1 MKKFALGILSVFI
14 LLGGVLLAACERK
27 ISLTLL
33 TDEEIVIFTN
43 DEQAENYGSD
53 EIEVQLE
60 NSTAGVRAEI
70 VRGND
75 VINPPTVRSLGDN
88 RYAISVSSKENKN
101 SGEAEVKIT
110 ARDDDSQSVT
120 VYVQVNTII
129 ESLTRKSDDNV
140 DARTNLFAVKG
151 VEKRLVLEDYFVVN
165 PETANVYNIDWTIVD
180 GNGNSVKQL
189 LDEDV
194 VLAEIQNDRLLVN
207 ANYGLS
213 SITIRAT
220 ETTKGETETVDF
232 EILENSTIN
241 EMYMDDAGELVYLY
255 QNNNRLTDQVGFEL
269 VRNESNL
276 SSVSGRIRVNTPYQ
290 VTLQPLVYG
299 RNTNGQLEMVSNYLD
314 YFSFTITNTDDQD
327 GAVVYDFLID
337 ALDSTYTKN
346 VYGEF
351 VLFLRVGYV
360 DYNYDVMT
368 GSFNETG
375 TIDGVAINLDVYY
388 IATGIDL
395 TNQEGNIIN
404 NTSIDVF
411 SDYVDGNGYRIVGT
425 LTPNTVDIE
434 GKEFYISVNLNQT
447 SLDLLNQ
454 NLAGSDENPI
464 DAFARFYYRNRLL
477 EFNPR
482 EQGSEVYVTTPILD
496 GSTIYVLASAEMFE
510 VLNDVTFEFV
520 STGNSNA
527 KTQVVMNFYEVSDQ
541 ETLGA
546 NFMNEDE
553 ISAETTVFLPSDMQ
567 SERTQ
572 TYRVRIDGIST
583 ISGLTLQTDENSY
596 FQFSDLRV
604 VDSQNN
610 DDETYVIVEF
620 DVTLNGYDFDD
631 YTNFWFEHITGRTS
645 DPLTIQ
651 AFVPLDD
658 VFVSNNEP
666 SSADVFKSETASQ
679 DFVLQDDGTIGTN
692 ADYQNT
698 SLSKLMMEAGA
709 MLALNFD
716 HDNASLAEEI
726 SFRFLPFQADNG
738 NDFVSAVR
746 FINQIGDDEEA
757 LALAEQMF
765 ADNNLSEIVS
775 DYFQYFQNLNELGEN
790 YFTIIDGNLSLLDK
804 EFKGFLAVVFSGY
817 NHAHEQVSVV
827 RFFALESF
835 YSIRYLNSS
844 VDATELYTSETL
856 SYLDMGRSQV
866 NVRIELR
873 PDEKIPTYSNDLS
886 FFSFKSVY
894 AGENYNGVDF
904 YFENGNA
911 DGSFTP
917 TTEQDRTNNE
927 YYTLS
932 AISFSGSGRYLNF
945 TITANSTNMQTQV
958 RDILRIVYRDANG
971 FEKETEIQISI
982 KNVKR
987 IESVECSDTEVYL
1000 NLTSSQESE
1009 RSYTITTILSPSD
1022 ANDSG
1027 LTYFYD
1033 AIGGSSNDLAITT
1046 SSMGQTFSLNI
1057 NTDTASYGYLYLLPN
1072 DMIKRYGTG
1081 NHILLYKYTEDENGK
1096 IVETALYRPLSDL
1109 PSLYDA
1115 LVADEDN
1122 EEFSVYF
1129 LNNDGE
1135 KIYYKD
1141 IVKRISV
1148 TIADGSSEGT
1158 AIRVYSEQDL
1168 RNIDYAKYY
1177 QIMNNITLSGW
1188 ETLSAHNFSGM
1199 LFGNDPSI
1207 TLTFTNNSQ
1216 VFMDTIDQRGVIRDL
1231 TFAGTVNDTTNQT
1244 NGGFVARVNNG
1255 LIENVTIDVY
1265 YDRMTESYLGSTL
1278 SSSATNVGGIVGAN
1292 NGTLRDCNVF
1302 GLNITASFASNNYLG
1317 GLAGINYNIIQG
1329 SGVEFYN
1336 FENGESNK
1344 FVSNGNSGIAG
1355 GLAGYAETG
1364 SSISGS
1370 YVYAYSLADKTG
1382 DYSSSNVMSANLY
1395 RGAFVGSTRGG
1406 DTVRESF
1413 AFVGDLTAPFVVASS
1428 GTTSNYINSYI
1439 SYINGGQVYSRIF
1452 DNKTFA
1458 YSSGQYFGSILDY
1471 ELMTEAD
1478 LPFEEL
1484 TGSKRNFID
1493 SLPIDVWTING
1504 NDDVNFG
1511 FMYLTNT
1518 TQTMATDVSALTVN
1532 DNTSPMKSLY
1542 VSANQGILFVYRT
1555 TTNISDSAQNS
1566 VLTNLNTLSI
1576 ADLFGITD
1584 EQASSL
1590 LLTSDSTNVVFDAN
1604 YIRVVSR
1611 TTTPFE
1617 VEIHSKMD
1625 YSVSKTFQFVILN
1638 NLPQLSLSI
1647 GGLNLGNNQT
1657 IMLQKGDLN
1666 TRNVVTYLDSS
1677 IYLSGNPNPYQ
1688 TQQDEYTVGFDVQN
1702 GNASDSQTYVR
1713 VIKSGNNLSLTGI
1726 NNHSGNDVTY
1736 VNPYVTVEGLADEYV
1751 QALKAQTERSFGVSV
1766 YNGATSL
1773 TITDASDLT
1782 VKPAQSAGFEVVM
1795 ATDNAQDN
1803 LVFTLDYHLD
1813 GQTIEI
1819 TDEDLTDNQAQFL
1832 VDESLVLEVSWT
1844 KEQIAE
1850 SENNYSFKS
1859 IISVS
1864 RETRHLVNKTY
1875 NFTLRINSYSQ
1886 RNNLDFEKS
1895 IEFTVVPQDINAIG
1909 ISVYEIESTQI
1920 RNSIVYLVPSNE
1932 VTNVLSPSSDAILAV
1947 TVDPAYAN
1955 ASRFTLTYTAT
1966 GSGEVGTVSIARLL
1980 FNANYGYYVNTTST
1994 SLIQNGIEVQLT
2006 EQDKTGDGVYYF
2018 RIRISGAFN
2027 TNSDLR
2033 FNVTYYNGSTLLKSV
2048 DKSLN
2053 VDYVQS
2059 ADIKVNG
2066 VSTYLMPRG
2075 SQATVTVQIGLD
2087 QQLTEFYLSGNSAN
2101 ISLVWNRTPEI
2112 YSTYQIYTATLT
2124 AYVNA
2129 TLANGKTN
2137 GVFYVNATVVST
2149 TGLNQT
2155 PKTSFATVC
2164 LVDFAVDANNITVA
2178 SSGGTAVYN
2187 GNTYDVFYSYIG
2199 DTQELRFD
2207 YPLLPE
2213 EYIYNNTNVDEV
2225 QKVEEL
2231 ERKKIDFLNTN
2242 SYIDEDAEYYINYRR
2257 NSETGQ
2263 YEQLTLKQQLWYA
2276 SSETSSSTIFNGTSI
2291 IQNDRFLIDEQNGD
2305 LMITG
2310 QRTGRQLMRLQT
2322 IVSYQGIEFVYDYYF
2337 LIVVDVWSDE
2347 EAPTQITT
2355 GAEFV
2360 EFATLSEQPDD
2371 YILMNDIVLNEYTPI
2386 NTDLID
2392 SLDGNGF
2399 TIHINSF
2406 AMPEGNALNL
2416 ALFNEVTENTTL
2428 KNVRVNVHQG
2438 GHINVDVSAAT
2449 GYSTINIAGFALTN
2463 NGIIYNCEVVSYY
2476 DQEYQ
2481 TVQYSTNGIVVTY
2494 TLGANTDPINLTS
2507 TMGVTSMVSGFV
2519 GTNNASI
2526 MNSRVGGES
2535 FRHVVDIG
2543 GRDYLKT
2550 QQLDVFVLDGQGEV
2564 AGFVYSNGTTVVS
2577 DETGVMD
2584 GTGYISAS
2592 FVDNVQIY
2600 NRMEAT
2606 TSTTAGFVL
2615 YNFNNIQGS
2624 YIEGQGEA
2632 AEVYKN
2638 LTNITSMGIVA
2649 GFVYSNDGLVK
2660 NSYANIAIEN
2670 SSSRTALSAGFV
2682 YMNNET
2688 GEVTLC
2694 YAACDI
2700 SRLDISEMLFSGVN
2714 EDLDSLNLGTISFC
2728 YYYNQTREE
2737 LTTED
2742 RIGSGALPVSDHNQD
2757 TFYGFNFASGD
2768 ETYDGIW
2775 KNTENGITL
2784 VSANTIALSNRN
2796 PVVTN
2801 NVTSFFYSRSIA
2813 DADTLVTYDLSYGS
2827 ENNPIIIRN
2836 AEEFAMAT
2844 GRATDTEI
2852 SSYKEYYNDDEVF
2865 GNYRLVN
2872 NIDLSEIDQNAENEG
2887 FVQLRTTTK
2896 TFSGLLDGNGF
2907 SVLNLN
2913 LGSSNPTES
2922 YGLFARLEN
2931 AVIMNIDFT
2940 VDTVHNRQANVVG
2953 ALAGIAIDSRLL
2965 SINVSP
2971 VGNQSSA
2978 NTYVF
2983 GSNVVG
2989 GVVGMIFG
2997 QSKMH
3002 DINVRDIEIYSSYN
3016 GQEFN
3021 EYDSFVGQ
3029 PLREFIERD
3038 NILESKISRIS
3049 YAGAIAGYVDIYDQ
3063 LNSDYVKFNQTLQV
3077 SDFNVVTVH
3086 VEDAIDIYGGVAG
3099 GLFGYVGNSTLIY
3112 DAGIELNAYMNLKR
3126 PSYIISRNL
3135 YAGGLIGENYGGLFA
3150 VYARYEDELQDTIET
3165 GENGYYNGKLNAE
3178 KGQQSIF
3185 SYTPND
3191 ADYNTNT
3198 NDPMFV
3204 GGLVGYMGGGYI
3216 YVGYNKLNVISHS
3229 DNTYAVGG
3237 VIGFAATNSTQFELN
3252 FITSQPQVNI
3262 LLYDVYSSGDVY
3274 ADGKNAV
3281 SAGIV
3286 GAMENNGGS
3295 TVLMGM
3301 KDVLA
3306 VNYYTYDGARFS
3318 GDNGGSTVSSGSYQG
3333 EYLSDR
3339 HFTVIG
3345 NILNTSSVNEETQR
3359 FDTVQ
3364 ILNTNL
3370 YLISSDDSMFN
3381 VLQATSTS
3389 TTADAGSYTVGGY
3402 TRVLV
3407 GQTGLNLNPY
3417 GFGVSWSGNRSIYSN
3432 ILRVDSIG
3440 DANSSTMPAAYARMS
3455 TYFLPIGWT
3464 DDYWTHEENKLFP
3477 EIELLPTLDILY
3489 WDVKYTADGQLDVEY
3504 QQSMINQI
3512 QQNPFIT
3519 VVLRGKVFYE
3529 SPEEAGT
3536 ICTDIDL
3543 TGVDFDPI
3551 ENFSGTLISYY
3562 EYTNTNAMG
3571 TVSASEMSKY
3581 PGGAK
3586 VSGENVGLILDQPL
3600 FSNLSEGAIIQGV
3613 KFYLYNGQNTIN
3625 FSVVE
3630 NSAVMTIFRNDE
3642 IILNNNVSL
3651 KSRTIDNNEYAGLL
3665 VPRAEDTSIVN
3676 LQVKFRA
3683 SETGS
3688 RVDTFNITA
3697 NSSASGSSNL
3707 YFGAI
3712 VGLNSQGSST
3722 TQVSMQQIDFVL
3734 LDEEDQEIYSTQN
3747 QTLSPININFN
3758 YGSNF
3763 ASAHGGLY
3771 AGRVE
3776 KIGGS
3781 SRISMGLSRVDN
3793 VVLNISTD
3801 TNTTGDNGY
3810 FGGYVGSVSS
3820 LDSLTYSAEE
3830 LREGELTSGIT
3841 VMQNSSF
3848 ENLYAGLAF
3857 GEIDSSTIN
3866 ISNNNARDAILKGS
3880 IYQANGVSTGL
3891 AQIGGIAGSVS
3902 NGSIITVQGFSIDLN
3917 VSKANEIDE
3926 TYTNEFE
3933 AVKTAYG
3940 NLKPYQVTGA
3950 TANFGGFFG
3959 SVNNSQTTISGT
3971 CNVTGYVDVES
3982 DNNDVSFA
3990 AGGFIGTMSGIL
4002 TSNVNSE
4009 NTLNISIKTAED
4021 TTSAQTANVGGMIG
4035 NYTSESNPISI
4046 NSSGARFIYTG
4057 NVLSNAKT
4065 LNFGGVIGNIAQR
4078 QSQTDSNQA
4087 VSINNTAFGGS
4098 VSVYGANID
4107 GGNLTAGGVV
4117 GRFNDNLTGGKD
4129 PNTVFEISNCYSYG
4143 DVFVNYLQ
4151 NNGTNNFDWRLANYN
4166 FGGIV
4171 GCATKM
4177 TVQNCYSLMT
4187 SFNSKT
4193 TFGQSIN
4200 GNQYNVGAIV
4210 GTNAEI
4216 VNYSQNYYS
4225 SGVTMA
4231 YQTDILTDESLSDTN
4246 IDSFYGFSENY
4257 NEDYY
4262 GYSSKAN
4269 GVTEGIAILDAFE
4282 DFVGNVGEVGSK
4294 LNPLDYN
4301 GNTITSSAYKLVQRT
4316 SDEQTAGENEYSI
4329 GGNSNSISWV
4339 MLSADKT
4346 IDDVISESL
4355 QNIAFVGNGYTL
4367 TRQDNKLSSEGYEK
4381 PENYNGVYARG
4392 GIVNEMSGN
4401 FSMISSLVTDLD
4413 IVADI
4418 NDNNGVN
4425 AYGGIAGKTSGN
4437 AFIYATGVEG
4447 RVSVGGTSQLRLG
4460 GIVGLMNSGFINE
4473 SYTDA
4478 NITYRAAENGYVS
4491 GVANLQGYNA
4501 ILSTY
4506 SGGQIETYINV
4517 PVYTFAY
4524 AQSNGGVTSGT
4535 ETSYRTN
4542 YLANC
4547 YSYTTVVRTET
4558 NNAQDKLN
4566 YFINTNL
4573 QDDGSNQVIS
4583 TFGQVFNASY
4593 DVNAFVDDNKTLNV
4607 ANDMALSY
4615 NGISV
4620 ADVKIGANLE
4630 DDENNQSLTTWYF
4643 SPYTN
4648 YGYASHGFAFLK
4660 NSTAFSRTKAET
4672 TEDAE
4677 ETARVVQTYNYS
4689 PVDYAMVCETEDKT
4703 GFYLGVNN
4711 AGKFE
4716 QLVSSAP
4723 ETTSDEMLLNFVLT
4737 HDIDMQK
4744 FNTVSLGQT
4753 VKFATLD
4760 GNNRT
4765 LNFENAS
4772 SVTFGLFRDLTGN
4785 VENLRITNYNTNNV
4799 TSDFGTLAT
4808 TMTGNLSNVTV
4819 TGDATTRGNVAGGV
4833 VGTLNGNATG
4843 VEALV
4848 NITSSGSSSI
4858 LGGVVGRLESGIVSH
4873 SSNSG
4878 MLVNESDN
4886 GSVGVQTTVKSVS
4899 NQGNVTE
4906 DITAITGGVVGL
4918 ANAGTTIIDSYNA
4931 NAVLSGFTTSD
4942 ETNNVAGGVVGY
4954 SSGATISNSYNT
4966 GFVGAG
4972 NYSGSG
4978 KNFAGGIVGYG
4989 TASTN
4994 ISNCANDAQ
5003 VEALG
5008 SMNSGNYSLTVGE
5021 PVGSENQSATKEPG
5035 SLTYTYTMTYN
5046 LNDERQVF
5054 AYGIGFLGAES
5065 GDGSISDSYSST
5077 ENIKN
5082 DGNIGQYVEE
5092 QTMTFDRQAVLDNDN
5107 GDLPFYGSF
5116 QVGADT
5122 YVNGYDSYGMPARI
5136 YRTDTI
5142 TRTYG
5147 HIDTAL
5153 STVAAQRAALAEEN
5167 SIAAV
5172 TNDAD
5177 YEGAYGWE
5185 GRFYA
5190 YVNVKNGTYAPTA
5203 KSEAAGRYIRP
5214 DLQDLLL
5221 AQTTDYYASVEFSGY
5236 DEVLKDETTIGLVGY
5251 VSTSNNEV
5259 IENSSEIDVDG
5270 NISNI
5275 NQALEDYSG
5284 ALEQTTIAGEIT
5296 GIVRSGDNMLAVCA
5310 PIQYTG
5316 TVTINCDTIN
5326 ADIDSLTKDDFEIS
5340 VEELTQPQITQIN
5353 SFLPSGN
5360 EVEIEFTL
5368 YFATDPGYS
5377 TVDITVNYT
5386 TKPQSVL
5393 LGKNNVIDEN
5403 GNYKIKLEDDY
5414 GSYLNS
5420 SYFVEGDPQENW
5432 VYGLLGTYQSQ
5443 VSAST
5448 ESASVDLSGYSI
5460 NYSIED
5466 GAYISINSNVFN
5478 SLLRELGVENLNGVN
5493 LQFMISS
5500 NIQSN
5505 VNVYANV
5512 DNLNNNSVSG
5522 KVAGETPTNRT
5533 ETFDGY
5539 EDSTLAG
5546 MGFLASDFV
5555 EGTYDRTF
5563 DLSQINN
5570 EIGDRGGSRIV
5581 FGDEN
5586 YNIQYN
5592 GSGWIV
5598 GANNVPNINL
5608 EISGTTLTITSTGGT
5623 SVNTFVTEMLNSQ
5636 IYYNLKDDQITLG
5649 ESLQGGQILSL
5660 DSNLGVRSNYSA
5672 MSSDN
5677 RFTAGDETT
5686 FASYVDTD
5694 LTNDYNFES
5703 ETGLTTHT
5711 FFGMNFYSIDVE
5723 FSFTQT
5729 EDSAIDLVN
5738 TSGQPLAFEL
5748 STANGYYMQSFLE
5761 AGGSID
5767 ISGLAGGTV
5776 DIDYHFDLDYTLQ
5789 ETNLSIVPG
5798 QDRYVVS
5805 DLLDEDDSVIG
5816 QQLDFATNYPEG
5828 YDYTFTKGV
5837 EENPVTNTDET
5848 YFRTVKSYSI
5858 VESDG
5863 ISGTSY
5869 SSTYTIFE
5877 SGIVVVEYSNVTT
5890 TMTDTSQTD
5899 KINIADVAKYIIDG
5913 SNIHQY
5919 KSPTT
5924 STQSSTEQGF
5934 TYTRDTIN
5942 WGNHELDSNLQLA
5955 NVMSFKEGLS
5965 DPDLII
5971 GYFDE
5976 TTVVVTKPLGS
5987 TEYYS
5992 FSYLEEDN
6000 QEKVNVNITTQEIV
6014 NAILENQNVSLTQGL
6029 AKSETID
6036 VSNRPYEFVDG
6047 TFSVSLQENSG
6058 YTIQSP
6064 DIVGGTEYT
6073 ISADSYNE
6081 QTYYYTWEAEYSQ
6094 ESTIEKSAQSEEL
6107 IDYAYII
6114 FENDFALEDE
6124 ITFNSNNKF
6133 INGKGHNIKFSDN
6146 KSLFGTTENSILN
6159 LNIVGLMDL
6168 SVGVL
6173 YSDIAMAIDGASS
6186 IDIELKNLMLYGNM
6200 RNVSYRAN
6208 AVGSL
6213 MSQTTITPKIENV
6226 VSHVSIVGD
6235 EIRNNSGVTINDYF
6249 GKNYISQN
6257 LLISGNGANGENGQ
6271 DGQVTENSSSLLG
6284 QNGGYG
6290 FSGGRI
6296 VVANNFEGI
6305 VRVGH
6310 AGYGGYGGNG
6320 GNGYFYGTSAQSRAL
6335 GGGGGGSYGANG
6347 QNRELEITTV
6357 AEIPINNSPTTLTNR
6372 VICSE
6377 QFGGNGGIGGFGR
6390 IDTRMNNFWTSGT
6403 SGTAGGAT
6411 SGDSGTNGASS
6422 ASWMHTSGAGTTKEG
6437 TAFGST
6443 DILPFYRDGK
6453 ITFNNGI
6460 RMPWNVESDTVYD
6473 AAVENLYE
6481 GNVMSKYGSVIVN
6494 GLIENDYE
6502 KVYYYSHVDM
6512 DLHFIGGWKGEQSRK
6527 VIWTNCDN
6535 INSGGS
6541 FAASSEETVNVSIA
6555 TS

>member
-27 ISLTLL
+27 VSLTLL

-60 NSTAGVRAEI
+60 NSIAGVRAEI

-395 TNQEGNIIN
+395 TNQEDNIIN

-482 EQGSEVYVTTPILD
+482 EQGSEIYVTTPILD

-596 FQFSDLRV
+596 FKFSDLRV

-765 ADNNLSEIVS
+765 ADNNLNEIAS
-775 DYFQYFQNLNELGEN
+775 DYFQYFQNLNDLGEN

-1135 KIYYKD
+1135 RIYYKD

-1458 YSSGQYFGSILDY
+1458 YSGGQYFGSILDY

-1493 SLPIDVWTING
+1493 SLSTEVWTING

-1604 YIRVVSR
+1604 YLRVVSR

-1875 NFTLRINSYSQ
+1875 NFTLRVNSYSQ

-2033 FNVTYYNGSTLLKSV
+2033 FNVSYYNGSTLLKSV

-2087 QQLTEFYLSGNSAN
+2087 QQLTELYLSGNSAN

-2242 SYIDEDAEYYINYRR
+2242 SYIDEDAEFYINYRR
-2257 NSETGQ
+2257 NSETGRF
-2263 YEQLTLKQQLWYA
+2263 EQLTLKQQLWYA

-2449 GYSTINIAGFALTN
+2449 GYSTINIAGFVLTN

-2481 TVQYSTNGIVVTY
+2481 TVQYSTNGIIVTY

-2507 TMGVTSMVSGFV
+2507 TMGVTSTISGFV

-3086 VEDAIDIYGGVAG
+3086 VEDAIDIYGGVSG

-3274 ADGKNAV
+3274 SDGENAV

-3926 TYTNEFE
+3926 TYTNEFK

-4171 GCATKM
+4171 GYATKM

-4193 TFGQSIN
+4193 TFGQGT

-4231 YQTDILTDESLSDTN
+4231 YQTDILTDENLSDTN

-4316 SDEQTAGENEYSI
+4316 SDEQTAGENEYLI

-4346 IDDVISESL
+4346 IEDVISESL

-4593 DVNAFVDDNKTLNV
+4593 DVNAFVDDNDVLNV

-4660 NSTAFSRTKAET
+4660 NSTAFSRTEAET

-4819 TGDATTRGNVAGGV
+4819 TGDATIRSSVAGGV

-4858 LGGVVGRLESGIVSH
+4858 LGGVVGRLESGTVSH

-4899 NQGNVTE
+4899 NQGNVTG

-5082 DGNIGQYVEE
+5082 DGNIGQFVEE

-5116 QVGADT
+5116 QAGADT

-5147 HIDTAL
+5147 DPSQYGSDTDISKQIDEFNETYFGGMHNDREARY
-5153 STVAAQRAALAEEN
+5153 RAVVGSDGESLV
-5167 SIAAV
+5167 SSVI
-5172 TNDAD
+5172 D
-5177 YEGAYGWE
+5177 YEKYQ
-5185 GRFYA
+5185 R
-5190 YVNVKNGTYAPTA
+5190 
-5203 KSEAAGRYIRP
+5203 GRYNM
-5214 DLQDLLL
+5214 
-5221 AQTTDYYASVEFSGY
+5221 AQTTEYYSSVSFVGY
-5236 DEVLKDETTIGLVGY
+5236 DELLDNYGLVGY
-5251 VSTSNNEV
+5251 VSNLIDSEDEIV
-5259 IENSSEIDVDG
+5259 ANSSSTDIDE

-5284 ALEQTTIAGEIT
+5284 ALEQTTIAGELT
-5296 GIVRSGDNMLAVCA
+5296 AIVKSGDNMLAAYA
-5310 PIQYTG
+5310 PIQFSG
-5316 TVTINCDTIN
+5316 
-5326 ADIDSLTKDDFEIS
+5326 
-5340 VEELTQPQITQIN
+5340 ELTIDAETVERLNIDTENLAKNNFSISAIAEDVVPQITKITQLTSN
-5353 SFLPSGN
+5353 QDGS
-5360 EVEIEFTL
+5360 IELDFTL
-5368 YFATDPGYS
+5368 YYATEPD
-5377 TVDITVNYT
+5377 
-5386 TKPQSVL
+5386 
-5393 LGKNNVIDEN
+5393 
-5403 GNYKIKLEDDY
+5403 
-5414 GSYLNS
+5414 
-5420 SYFVEGDPQENW
+5420 
-5432 VYGLLGTYQSQ
+5432 TYQ
-5443 VSAST
+5443 V
-5448 ESASVDLSGYSI
+5448 
-5460 NYSIED
+5460 
-5466 GAYISINSNVFN
+5466 
-5478 SLLRELGVENLNGVN
+5478 
-5493 LQFMISS
+5493 
-5500 NIQSN
+5500 N
-5505 VNVYANV
+5505 VNVLYTSNPVDIVLGRNNV
-5512 DNLNNNSVSG
+5512 EEISGGYRIYLEDNFFTLGSNYFENGSLLADYDFSVTIDNTSVPNPILRYDESTGRAYFEVAQNIFGEESLHNKILTLNITQTVYDNIGVEAEVTSLNSNSVSG
-5522 KVAGETPTNRT
+5522 TVAGETPTNRT

-5546 MGFLASDFV
+5546 MGFLSSDFV

-5598 GANNVPNINL
+5598 GANNIPSINL

-5767 ISGLAGGTV
+5767 ISGLAGQTV
-5776 DIDYHFDLDYTLQ
+5776 DIDYNFNMTVDLAEGLIGSNYVIEDLY
-5789 ETNLSIVPG
+5789 ET
-5798 QDRYVVS
+5798 
-5805 DLLDEDDSVIG
+5805 DENGDPTTEVNG
-5816 QQLDFATNYPEG
+5816 QQLVLGNNFTNYEFVTG
-5828 YDYTFTKGV
+5828 E
-5837 EENPVTNTDET
+5837 EENPITGALET
-5848 YFRTVKSYSI
+5848 YFRTTNTLIYNDGNSSAISY
-5858 VESDG
+5858 
-5863 ISGTSY
+5863 Y
-5869 SSTYTIFE
+5869 SSIYTIFK
-5877 SGIVVVEYSNVTT
+5877 SGTVVIEYNHSDVTEKNPDPDQGDYKYALT
-5890 TMTDTSQTD
+5890 VN
-5899 KINIADVAKYIIDG
+5899 INSEYVKKYIIDKG
-5913 SNIHQY
+5913 IKYSVGFDIITDKGTVTSEEYTTDYEINRIQWNDNEREVTTVPLENMISFFVDFNI
-5919 KSPTT
+5919 
-5924 STQSSTEQGF
+5924 
-5934 TYTRDTIN
+5934 
-5942 WGNHELDSNLQLA
+5942 NLVRVPISEA
-5955 NVMSFKEGLS
+5955 N
-5965 DPDLII
+5965 PDLIVS
-5971 GYFDE
+5971 YFKAGENGQED
-5976 TTVVVTKPLGS
+5976 VVIVSKPLGGS
-5987 TEYYS
+5987 AYTFNEPIDVLSQQSRSNSLVNSEITLTAGLEQSAEIDFTNEEFEYIDGTFEVSSNEDSGYEILDEIEGGEETFVIS
-5992 FSYLEEDN
+5992 VDEYGENTRYYRWQGSYNFEVGILPVSVVYEE
-6000 QEKVNVNITTQEIV
+6000 EIEY
-6014 NAILENQNVSLTQGL
+6014 NYIILEN
-6029 AKSETID
+6029 D
-6036 VSNRPYEFVDG
+6036 
-6047 TFSVSLQENSG
+6047 FS
-6058 YTIQSP
+6058 
-6064 DIVGGTEYT
+6064 
-6073 ISADSYNE
+6073 
-6081 QTYYYTWEAEYSQ
+6081 
-6094 ESTIEKSAQSEEL
+6094 
-6107 IDYAYII
+6107 
-6114 FENDFALEDE
+6114 LEDE
-6124 ITFNSNNKF
+6124 ITFNSNDKVVS
-6133 INGKGHNIKFSDN
+6133 GKDHVIKFSDK
-6146 KSLFGTTENSILN
+6146 KSLFGTTSASILN

-6168 SVGVL
+6168 NRITKA
-6173 YSDIAMAIDGASS
+6173 DIAMAIDSASS
-6186 IDIELKNLMLYGNM
+6186 IDIKLKNLTLYGNM
-6200 RNVSYRAN
+6200 RNVGNN
-6208 AVGSL
+6208 AETVASL
-6213 MSQTTITPKIENV
+6213 ATSNV
-6226 VSHVSIVGD
+6226 MTLSNVESNVSIVGAN
-6235 EIRNNSGVTINDYF
+6235 ITQTGSSVTITDGFGEEYF
-6249 GKNYISQN
+6249 SNN
-6257 LLISGNGANGENGQ
+6257 LLISG
-6271 DGQVTENSSSLLG
+6271 DG
-6284 QNGGYG
+6284 QNGVVGKDGKYNEYGELEVALPGGYG
-6290 FSGGRI
+6290 YSGGNI
-6296 VVANNFEGI
+6296 EISGNFNGI

-6310 AGYGGYGGNG
+6310 AGLGGYGGNG
-6320 GNGYFYGTSAQSRAL
+6320 ANGYFNGRRAL
-6335 GGGGGGSYGANG
+6335 RGGGGAARGRSGENG
-6347 QNRELEITTV
+6347 
-6357 AEIPINNSPTTLTNR
+6357 TLTANDLQGESIILDNR
-6372 VICSE
+6372 NANTT

-6390 IDTRMNNFWTSGT
+6390 VDTRMNRNAFWTSGT
-6403 SGTAGGAT
+6403 SGTAGTVNAAGVPISGFAGSDGSTQATWKNTYT
-6411 SGDSGTNGASS
+6411 SGG
-6422 ASWMHTSGAGTTKEG
+6422 KEG
-6437 TAFGST
+6437 VAFGST
-6443 DILPFYRDGK
+6443 VNIGYHSDGIYGYQANTGFVVDGNWRGIESTYVKEGSEPYRYTNK
-6453 ITFNNGI
+6453 
-6460 RMPWNVESDTVYD
+6460 VEDLYGD
-6473 AAVENLYE
+6473 VE
-6481 GNVMSKYGSVIVN
+6481 G
-6494 GLIENDYE
+6494 GL
-6502 KVYYYSHVDM
+6502 VYYYNHIRIDARWYGFVW
-6512 DLHFIGGWKGEQSRK
+6512 HYKGEQYRK